1 MVGEVDK
8 LTAFKL
14 DRDRFVAYAF
24 AAAHLFLEIDHT
36 GKISHATGAA
46 NGLAGNNVESLIG
59 HSFFDYVTDR
69 DRQYFGEILKRLNQ
83 HGRIEPRLIHLKSRS
98 GKELELLM
106 GGFLMPSDVNHLFLS
121 FTVPPKASIQANA
134 NDDGHRNPIPDED
147 GLLDRRQF
155 NKAAVDRLTAA
166 ERLDMDSQLTLL
178 VVDGLDKLAKSGD
191 PEKLNRVLSR
201 LSAYLRA
208 VSYDGTTASK
218 VDVEKFGVLHANG
231 IDQKEIRERVTEII
245 QEEVGDDSLQIRS
258 FSLDF
263 DTDELNET
271 DATKALIYSL
281 RKFHDTD
288 PDEFSISSLQS
299 GAKVLL
305 EDALARINS
314 VRDVIEKRNFD
325 VVYQPIVELYDERIH
340 HLEALTRITGISSP
354 QAFIEFT
361 EEVGMIED
369 FDLALTQRVLED
381 LKAHSM
387 GGWRPSVA
395 INLSAKSLTSSLF
408 CKSFDE
414 VLRPFGKLRKQL
426 MLELTETVNVSDFTS
441 LNETLQHY
449 RESGVKVCI
458 DDVGS
463 GSTSFQSLTDLKVD
477 FLKIDG
483 RFVGAARENDRD
495 MALLKSIID
504 TGKQLGVKLIAEHIE
519 DNEQARLVE
528 GLGVELGQGYLF
540 GRPTLDHTTYAPS
553 YKRNDR
559 PRSTRKGYKTTWG

>member
-1 MVGEVDK
+1 MVGEVEK
-8 LTAFKL
+8 LAAFKL

-24 AAAHLFLEIDHT
+24 AAAHLFLEIDQD
-36 GKISHATGAA
+36 GEISHATGAA
-46 NGLAGNNVESLIG
+46 NGLVGSSVEALVG
-59 HSFFDYVTDR
+59 RSFFDFVTSR
-69 DRQYFGEILKRLNQ
+69 DKQYFTEILKRLNQ
-83 HGRIEPRLIHLKSRS
+83 HGRIEPRLIHLQSRS

-121 FTVPPKASIQANA
+121 FTVPPKMSVQATA
-134 NDDGHRNPIPDED
+134 NDDGNRNPVPNEE

-178 VVDGLDKLAKSGD
+178 VVEGLDQLAKSGD
-191 PEKLNRVLSR
+191 PEKLGQVLKR

-208 VSYDGTTASK
+208 ISYDGTTASK
-218 VDVEKFGVLHANG
+218 VDIEKFGVLHANG
-231 IDQKEIRERVTEII
+231 IDQKEIRERVAEII
-245 QEEVGDDSLQIRS
+245 HEEVGDSSLHVRS

-263 DTDELNET
+263 DTNELNET

-281 RKFHDTD
+281 RKFHETD
-288 PDEFSISSLQS
+288 PNEFSISSLQS

-305 EDALARINS
+305 EDALKRING

-325 VVYQPIVELYDERIH
+325 VVYQPIVTLFDERIH

-381 LKAHSM
+381 LKAHRL
-387 GGWRPSVA
+387 GGWQPTVA

-408 CKSFDE
+408 CKSFNE
-414 VLRPFGKLRKQL
+414 ILKPFGKLRNQL
-426 MLELTETVNVSDFTS
+426 MLELTETVNVSDFEA
-441 LNETLQHY
+441 LNETLQSY
-449 RESGVKVCI
+449 RESGIKVCI
-458 DDVGS
+458 DDVGA
-463 GSTSFQSLTDLKVD
+463 GSTSFQSLTDLRVD

-483 RFVGAARENDRD
+483 RFASAARENDRD

-519 DNEQARLVE
+519 DNDQARLVE

-553 YKRNDR
+553 YKRDDR
-559 PRSTRKGYKTTWG
+559 KPVTRKGYKTTWG